1 LLAAA
6 IIMVGRDARP
16 ARGPGF
22 EPWGVNAMYLLC
34 QDSSYLME
42 SWSWSR
48 FLEPQVLVFMIP
60 ITAIVIFGG
69 KAIIDAF
76 HRHRER
82 MEMIRAGMHPD
93 HPEAADGF
101 SETVAETDVSDTDV
115 SDTAHYDK

>member
-1 LLAAA
+1 
-6 IIMVGRDARP
+6 M
-16 ARGPGF
+16 
-22 EPWGVNAMYLLC
+22 ELLC
-34 QDSSYLME
+34 QDISPFME

-93 HPEAADGF
+93 HPEAADAFTDGPV
-101 SETVAETDVSDTDV
+101 EKDVSDTI
-115 SDTAHYDK
+115 HYGQE